1 MLGDL
6 KRLYKNVRSKR
17 SYQENANA
25 EKKEIKT
32 LIPSDIGTVE
42 QQLTNMIGK
51 SSDIAIKRISSCNKP
66 SILIVSVEGLSDKDL
81 LDRDIIGSVTS
92 YYSDP
97 QSSQEQFIDYLKEKL
112 VNTCS
117 VKETLDLD
125 EAVKFILSGVALIF
139 INGLQTALAVG
150 IQKWEKRSPNEP
162 ITGAVLRGSRE
173 GFVETLA
180 INKSM
185 IRRKIINPAL
195 RFESFTIGEQT
206 NTKVELCYVKGIAN
220 EEVINEVRKRLLN
233 IKTDVIL
240 ESAYIEQFI
249 EDAPFSIFAT
259 VGNTERP
266 DVIAAKIL
274 EGRVAILC
282 DGTPFVLTVP
292 YLFVENLQ
300 TGDDYYSRFTTS
312 FIGRMIRFM
321 GLLLTIYL
329 PSLYVSITCFH
340 QGVIPLKLL
349 GTIYSARQNL
359 PISGLVS
366 CLFMLLLFSLIKE
379 AAALLPQP
387 VSQSVSVVGGVVVGQ
402 AIIIAGLVSVDT
414 VIVISVTVI
423 TGFVVPELEKP
434 VMIIRV
440 LMLLSANSLGNLGIT
455 FVSIILF
462 AYMCSI
468 HSIGIPYL
476 SPIAPL
482 CGYDIKDVFFSFP
495 VWAILKKPETITK
508 EFMEKQRQK
517 SA

>member
-1 MLGDL
+1 M
-6 KRLYKNVRSKR
+6 
-17 SYQENANA
+17 A
-25 EKKEIKT
+25 
-32 LIPSDIGTVE
+32 
-42 QQLTNMIGK
+42 
-51 SSDIAIKRISSCNKP
+51 
-66 SILIVSVEGLSDKDL
+66 
-81 LDRDIIGSVTS
+81 
-92 YYSDP
+92 
-97 QSSQEQFIDYLKEKL
+97 
-112 VNTCS
+112 
-117 VKETLDLD
+117 
-125 EAVKFILSGVALIF
+125 
-139 INGLQTALAVG
+139 G

-162 ITGAVLRGSRE
+162 ETGAVLRGSRE

-206 NTKVELCYVKGIAN
+206 NTRVELCYIKGIAN
-220 EEVINEVRKRLLN
+220 EEVVNEVRKRLLN

-266 DVIAAKIL
+266 DVMAAKIL

-282 DGTPFVLTVP
+282 DGTPFVLTAP

-312 FIGRMIRFM
+312 FIGRMIRFT

-329 PSLYVSITCFH
+329 PALYISLTCFH

-349 GTIYSARQNL
+349 ETIYSARQNL
-359 PISGLVS
+359 PLNGLLS

-414 VIVISVTVI
+414 VIVVSVAVI

-440 LMLLSANSLGNLGIT
+440 LMLLGANSMGNLGIT

-482 CGYDIKDVFFSFP
+482 CGFDIKDVFFSFP
-495 VWAILKKPETITK
+495 VWAIIKKPETITK
-508 EFMEKQRQK
+508 EFIEKQKQK
-517 SA
+517 SV